1 MFIVFI
7 CCVEFYILFGNF
19 SCDSGKLRFFSA
31 ACRFLVFDLEMWRV
45 SGKNLTMILQKTQ
58 KYMFNTHAFLRRMVV
73 RYGNTRAFPC
83 RFGPTLCKLD
93 ENSYIYKDV
102 ETHFL
107 HIGVCNPCGNICS
120 CSHASMEIV
129 LHLSRKEVLPWK
141 QQVSLQQKQLVCA
154 YLHFISCFSLNFQV

>member
-58 KYMFNTHAFLRRMVV
+58 KYMFNTRVSSPDGGKIWKHKGVPLPFWSNFMQVGREFV
-73 RYGNTRAFPC
+73 
-83 RFGPTLCKLD
+83 
-93 ENSYIYKDV
+93 YIKMWK
-102 ETHFL
+102 
-107 HIGVCNPCGNICS
+107 HIF
-120 CSHASMEIV
+120 
-129 LHLSRKEVLPWK
+129 
-141 QQVSLQQKQLVCA
+141 
-154 YLHFISCFSLNFQV
+154 YT